1 MKTTE
6 IITKTN
12 QRPTP
17 DCHQH
22 KAKRNL
28 DLISSIAIRLDA
40 VVNLL
45 QGLGSSGTWANGLVS
60 ARLAAA
66 TATEAQYDLLGIRSQ
81 IQELQDNLAAVCTP
95 FDKERSIS
103 DALKLNNKL
112 RTVFSHEE
120 WREKFA
126 DSVLHDIITDG
137 DW

>member
-6 IITKTN
+6 LITKIN

-17 DCHQH
+17 DGHQH
-22 KAKRNL
+22 TDKRNL
-28 DLISSIAIRLDA
+28 ELINLIAGELDA
-40 VVNLL
+40 CVNLL
-45 QGLGSSGTWANGLVS
+45 QPLGSSGAWTNGLAS

-103 DALKLNNKL
+103 DALKLNTKL
-112 RTVFSHEE
+112 RTVFSREE
-120 WREKFA
+120 WRQKFS

>member
-1 MKTTE
+1 MKTE

-12 QRPTP
+12 QRPPP

-22 KAKRNL
+22 TDKRNL
-28 DLISSIAIRLDA
+28 ELINLIAGKLDA
-40 VVNLL
+40 CINLL
-45 QGLGSSGTWANGLVS
+45 QPLGSSGAWTNGLAS

-103 DALKLNNKL
+103 DALKLNTKL
-112 RTVFSHEE
+112 RTVFSREE
-120 WREKFA
+120 WRQKFS